1 MDNNSIVSNPE
12 PVVVVVVV
20 VGGSGDEEASVGC
33 GYGCSS
39 VDSQPR
45 LVLLCDGVNVGTTPM
60 ESSGS
65 SLCSGGSV

>member
-1 MDNNSIVSNPE
+1 MDNNSIISNPE

-20 VGGSGDEEASVGC
+20 VGRGGDEEASVGC

-39 VDSQPR
+39 VDAQ
-45 LVLLCDGVNVGTTPM
+45 VLLCDGVNVGTIRM

-65 SLCSGGSV
+65 SLCSGDSV

>member
-1 MDNNSIVSNPE
+1 MDNHSIISNPE

-20 VGGSGDEEASVGC
+20 VGGGGSDDEEASVGC

-39 VDSQPR
+39 VDAQ
-45 LVLLCDGVNVGTTPM
+45 VLLCDGVNVGTTPM

-65 SLCSGGSV
+65 SLCSDSSV